1 MEIKKINTFFP
12 VLIIG
17 YIALSIAAGF
27 VMGIYE
33 ASTGKSIP
41 LWITY
46 VLGELILLI
55 ISLIYMAIVKMN
67 PVRDIPFKK
76 IGLKNALQSI
86 LTGYL
91 MIPMVLFLSNLS
103 MLFSTNHLQE
113 SSQGLMSY
121 PFLVQVILMAVI
133 PPLVEET
140 VFRGVFFGTYKR
152 AGLLGGAVM
161 SGLVF
166 GCIHLNINQFVYAFT
181 IGILFAVMVEATGS
195 IWSSVLAHFAV
206 NTYSIGMLKL
216 LELTGLLDKIYE
228 AQEISSS
235 MEMSTETM
243 VITTI
248 VQMFSL
254 AVMAFGFMA
263 LVFISIKSMAKRS
276 GRLEYIRA
284 ALKYRNPKG
293 NGVHF
298 VTLPAAL
305 TFIMCAVYMIV
316 IEII

>member
-1 MEIKKINTFFP
+1 MEIKKINIFFP

-17 YIALSIAAGF
+17 YIALSMAAGF
-27 VMGIYE
+27 VMGMCE
-33 ASTGKSIP
+33 VATGKSTP

-46 VLGELILLI
+46 VLGELILLVI
-55 ISLIYMAIVKMN
+55 ALIYMAVVRMN
-67 PVRDIPFKK
+67 PVKDIPFKK
-76 IGLKNALQSI
+76 MGLKNALQSV

-103 MLFSTNHLQE
+103 MLFSTNYLQE
-113 SSQGLMSY
+113 STQSITSY

-133 PPLVEET
+133 PPLVEEV
-140 VFRGVFFGTYKR
+140 VFRGVFFGTYKK

-181 IGILFAVMVEATGS
+181 IGVMFAVMVEATGS

-206 NTYSIGMLKL
+206 NTYSIGILKI
-216 LELTGLLDKIYE
+216 LELTGLSDKIYE
-228 AQEISSS
+228 AQEMSASV
-235 MEMSTETM
+235 EMSMETM

-254 AVMAFGFMA
+254 AVMAAGFMA
-263 LVFISIKSMAKRS
+263 LAFISIKSMAKRS
-276 GRLEYIRA
+276 GRLEYLRA

-298 VTLPAAL
+298 VTLPALIA
-305 TFIMCAVYMIV
+305 FILCAAYMIA